1 MLVTFWMSV
10 AFARNLFVSTE
21 IFFFTKFLVGKNK
34 KKKETQNKEIV
45 IRRDVWK
52 IQRRFAIF

>member
-1 MLVTFWMSV
+1 MSV